1 MAAMFDLVADE
12 YDQHVPFFTAY
23 ARRFVPW
30 LDVRPG
36 DRFLDIGI
44 GRGAV
49 ARVAEEAGAQVVGVD
64 VSLAMLAK
72 TPYPAALMDAQR
84 LAVRTGVV
92 DIAAGAF
99 SIHLCE
105 DPQAA
110 AAEAARVLRPGGTFG
125 VVFGGRTSTPQW
137 SFYNEI
143 LKRYAVHSHGEPRMP
158 PLVPFGDPHEVL
170 GAAGLV
176 DIEVGDCEIH
186 VPVADGETFLRGEL
200 AHGYRSLFDAVATD
214 RRPEMEA
221 EMLEHLRRMEAS
233 GGIVLD
239 RVAVFA
245 KGTKSRR
252 IALARKRTR
261 PVYPQTTLIEAGRPV
276 T

>member
-1 MAAMFDLVADE
+1 M
-12 YDQHVPFFTAY
+12 
-23 ARRFVPW
+23 
-30 LDVRPG
+30 
-36 DRFLDIGI
+36 
-44 GRGAV
+44 
-49 ARVAEEAGAQVVGVD
+49 VGVD

-72 TPYPAALMDAQR
+72 SPYPAALMDAQR
-84 LAVRTGVV
+84 LAVRTGFV

-105 DPQAA
+105 DPRAA
-110 AAEAARVLRPGGTFG
+110 VAEAARVLRPGGTFG
-125 VVFGGRTSTPQW
+125 VLFGGRTSTPQW

-143 LKRYAVHSHGEPRMP
+143 LKRYAVYSHGEQRMP
-158 PLVPFGDPHEVL
+158 PLVPFGDPHQVL

-200 AHGYRSLFDAVATD
+200 AHGYRSLFDAVATS
-214 RRPEMEA
+214 RRHDMEA
-221 EMLEHLRRMEAS
+221 EMLEHLRQMEAS

-245 KGTKSRR
+245 KGTRADGLR
-252 IALARKRTR
+252 
-261 PVYPQTTLIEAGRPV
+261 
-276 T
+276 